1 MEYLIDSANLK
12 KIRELNDIYPV
23 AGVTTNPSILSR
35 CKIDVVSAIKGIR
48 EIMGNKML
56 HVQVLANDYNGIVRE
71 AKKLVEL
78 GGENT
83 YIKIPVSETGIK
95 AIKHLSEKGYNI
107 TATAIFTP
115 QQALMAATAGAKYV
129 APYVNRLDNIAINGI
144 EIAFEIQRLL
154 KDNGLNCK
162 VLAASFSNVEQ
173 IHMIA
178 LKGIE
183 SMTIPVELFPKMI
196 QHPLTDRAIAD
207 FVTDGS
213 EYYNI

>member
-1 MEYLIDSANLK
+1 MEYLIDSANLDKIK
-12 KIRELNDIYPV
+12 KLNDIYPI

-35 CKIDVVSAIKGIR
+35 CKIDIVSAIKGVR

-56 HVQVLANDYNGIVRE
+56 HVQVIAHDYNGMIKE

-83 YIKIPVSETGIK
+83 FVKIPVSETGIK
-95 AIKHLSEKGYNI
+95 AIKHLSEQGFNV

-115 QQALMAATAGAKYV
+115 QQALIAATAGAKYV

-144 EIAFEIQRLL
+144 EIAAEIQRLL
-154 KDNGLNCK
+154 KDNKLDCK

-196 QHPLTDRAIAD
+196 QHPLTDKAIAD
-207 FVTDGS
+207 FISDGT